1 MQIGILRGVHVRG
14 PAKVGCER
22 GRDSTL
28 KN

>member
-1 MQIGILRGVHVRG
+1 MQIGILRGVHVEG